1 MMLLH
6 MAARSLLSRRSSA
19 LLTLFTLA
27 LSTALL
33 LGIEQ
38 IRSQSKAGFFNTV
51 QGTDLIVGARSGP
64 VQLLLYSV
72 FHIGSATSNIRW
84 NSYAQLHDDP
94 RVAWTIPLSL
104 GDSHRGYRVI
114 GTSNSMFEHYRY
126 GEGNS
131 LQLAAG
137 EPLNDLFSVVLG
149 AEVARALNYQLND
162 SLVIAHGTG
171 NTSFMQHDNMPFHV
185 SGILKPTGT
194 PLDRALLVTLEGL
207 EAVHLGWRA
216 GIPLPG
222 AQATPEQARQRDL
235 TPRQL
240 TAALVGLNSRMQA
253 FHLQRELNSKQTD
266 PLTAVMPGVA
276 LQELWQVVRLAEKAL
291 LAVSAAALLIGLCGM
306 LAVLLSGMQ
315 QRRHEIAVLRA
326 LGASP
331 MRISALLLLET
342 LLLAVLG
349 LLLGLALLWG
359 GMYLLQQ
366 PLLEQFGLHISLTW
380 PSAQQM
386 WLAAI
391 IIGLGVC
398 SGLIPALLAYRMAL
412 VNSLGQR
419 H

>member
-6 MAARSLLSRRSSA
+6 MAARSLLSRRSSV

-33 LGIEQ
+33 LGIEH
-38 IRSQSKAGFFNTV
+38 IRTQSKAGFFNTV

-84 NSYAQLHDDP
+84 NSYTELRDDP
-94 RVAWTIPLSL
+94 RVAWSIPLSL

-114 GTSNSMFEHYRY
+114 GTNNGMFDHYRY
-126 GEGNS
+126 GDGNK

-137 EPLNDLFSVVLG
+137 NPFTDLFSVVLG
-149 AEVARALNYQLND
+149 AEVARTLNYQPDDELI
-162 SLVIAHGTG
+162 IAHGTG
-171 NTSFMQHDNMPFHV
+171 NTSFMQHDNMPFYV
-185 SGILKPTGT
+185 SGILQPTGT

-216 GIPLPG
+216 GVPLPG

-253 FHLQRELNSKQTD
+253 FHLQRELNSKPSD

-276 LQELWQVVRLAEKAL
+276 LQELWQVVRQAEKAL

-306 LAVLLSGMQ
+306 LAVLLGGMQ

-342 LLLAVLG
+342 LLLTVLG
-349 LLLGLALLWG
+349 LLLGLALLWCSI
-359 GMYLLQQ
+359 YLLQQ
-366 PLLEQFGLHISLTW
+366 PLLEQFGLHVSLAW
-380 PSAQQM
+380 PSAQQG
-386 WLAAI
+386 WLAI
-391 IIGLGVC
+391 VILGLGAC

-412 VNSLGQR
+412 VNGLGQR

>member
-1 MMLLH
+1 MLLH
-6 MAARSLLSRRSSA
+6 MAARSLLSRRASV

-51 QGTDLIVGARSGP
+51 TGTDLIVGARSGP

-222 AQATPEQARQRDL
+222 AQATPGQARQRDL

>member
-33 LGIEQ
+33 LGIEH
-38 IRSQSKAGFFNTV
+38 IRTQSKAGFFNTV

-137 EPLNDLFSVVLG
+137 EPLNGLFSVVLG

-306 LAVLLSGMQ
+306 LAVLLGGMQ

>member
-51 QGTDLIVGARSGP
+51 TGTDLIVGARSGP

>member
-33 LGIEQ
+33 LGIEH
-38 IRSQSKAGFFNTV
+38 IRTQSKAGFFNTV

-84 NSYAQLHDDP
+84 SSYIELRDDP

-207 EAVHLGWRA
+207 EAIHLGWRA

-315 QRRHEIAVLRA
+315 QRRHEIAMLRA